1 MTATKTITEFAGELI
16 EAIKTIIP
24 DMDDAEF
31 QVQQVKKPGNLTLTG
46 ILIRVKNL
54 PVAPCFYIDEEY
66 TRHLNGTPIADIAS
80 RVAANMKNSATPAS
94 DIDISLITDFD
105 KAKSNIIPRLID
117 IRPGKNDGY
126 LKDRICNPMA
136 GTQIGIIYDITL
148 PNNVNAEMTVGVTSN
163 LLETWNITPDDLH
176 ELAIRNGSKLRPVYF
191 SDMFS
196 MLNDLSPLPF
206 PEAEP
211 DTTMFVLTTKN
222 KSNGA
227 SVILYP
233 ETIEML
239 HTRFP
244 KGFWL
249 LPSSVHDWIIVHKD
263 LGDPDMLKEM
273 VMAINA
279 SEVLP
284 ADQLA
289 DEVFT
294 MDSAGNLIIAMDN
307 AVIE

>member
-1 MTATKTITEFAGELI
+1 MTATKTITDFANELI

-24 DMDDAEF
+24 DLQDAEF

-46 ILIRVKNL
+46 IIIRVKNL
-54 PVAPCFYIDEEY
+54 PVAPCYYIDEEY
-66 TRHLNGTPIADIAS
+66 TKHLNGAPIADIAS
-80 RVAANMKNSATPAS
+80 RVATAMKSSAAPAS

-105 KAKSNIIPRLID
+105 KAKSYIIPRLID

-126 LKDRICNPMA
+126 IKDRVCNPIA
-136 GTQIGIIYDITL
+136 GTQIGIIYDLDIPSTQ
-148 PNNVNAEMTVGVTSN
+148 AEMTVGVTHTLLDMWN
-163 LLETWNITPDDLH
+163 LSAEDLH
-176 ELAIRNGSKLRPVYF
+176 ELAIQNGSKIRPIYF
-191 SDMFS
+191 TDMFS
-196 MLNDLSPLPF
+196 MLHDLDPLLF

-211 DTTMFVLTTKN
+211 DATMFVLTSKN
-222 KSNGA
+222 KTHGA

-233 ETIEML
+233 ETVQML
-239 HTRFP
+239 HDRFP
-244 KGFWL
+244 KGFWC
-249 LPSSVHDWIIVHKD
+249 LPSSVHDWIILHKSV
-263 LGDPDMLKEM
+263 GDPDMLKEM

-294 MDSAGNLIIAMDN
+294 LDTAGNLIVAMDST
-307 AVIE
+307 VIE

>member
-1 MTATKTITEFAGELI
+1 MTTSKTITDFASELI
-16 EAIKTIIP
+16 EEIKTIIP
-24 DMDDAEF
+24 DMQDAEF

-46 ILIRVKNL
+46 IIIRVKNL
-54 PVAPCFYIDEEY
+54 PVAPCYYIDEEY
-66 TRHLNGTPIADIAS
+66 TKHLNGAPIADIAS
-80 RVAANMKNSATPAS
+80 RVATAMKSSAAPAS

-105 KAKSNIIPRLID
+105 KAKSYIIPRLID

-126 LKDRICNPMA
+126 LKDRVCNPIA
-136 GTQIGIIYDITL
+136 GTQIGIIYDLDIPSTH
-148 PNNVNAEMTVGVTSN
+148 AEMTVGVTN
-163 LLETWNITPDDLH
+163 TLLEMWQLTTDELH
-176 ELAIRNGSKLRPVYF
+176 ELAIQNGSKIRPIYF

-211 DTTMFVLTTKN
+211 DATMFVLTCKN
-222 KSNGA
+222 KTHGA

-249 LPSSVHDWIIVHKD
+249 LPSSVHEWIIVHKD

-294 MDSAGNLIIAMDN
+294 LDSAGNLIVAMDST
-307 AVIE
+307 VIE

>member
-1 MTATKTITEFAGELI
+1 MTATKTITDFANELI
-16 EAIKTIIP
+16 EEIKTIIP
-24 DMDDAEF
+24 DMQDAEF

-46 ILIRVKNL
+46 IIIRVKNL
-54 PVAPCFYIDEEY
+54 PVAPCYYIDEEY
-66 TRHLNGTPIADIAS
+66 TKHLNGAPIADIAS
-80 RVAANMKNSATPAS
+80 RVAANMQSSAAPAS

-105 KAKSNIIPRLID
+105 KAKSYIIPRLID
-117 IRPGKNDGY
+117 IRPGRNDGY
-126 LKDRICNPMA
+126 LKDRVCNPIA
-136 GTQIGIIYDITL
+136 GTQIGIIYDLDIPSTQ
-148 PNNVNAEMTVGVTSN
+148 AEMTVGVTHTLLDMWN
-163 LLETWNITPDDLH
+163 LSAEDLH
-176 ELAIRNGSKLRPVYF
+176 ELAIQNGSKIRPIYF
-191 SDMFS
+191 TDMFS

-206 PEAEP
+206 PEVEP
-211 DTTMFVLTTKN
+211 DATMFVLTSKN
-222 KSNGA
+222 KTHGA

-233 ETIEML
+233 ETVQML

-249 LPSSVHDWIIVHKD
+249 LGSSVHEWIIVHKD

-294 MDSAGNLIIAMDN
+294 LDTAGNLIVAMDST
-307 AVIE
+307 VIE

>member
-1 MTATKTITEFAGELI
+1 MTTTKTITDFANELI

-24 DMDDAEF
+24 DMQDAEF

-46 ILIRVKNL
+46 IIIRVKNL
-54 PVAPCFYIDEEY
+54 PVAPCYYIDEEY
-66 TRHLNGTPIADIAS
+66 TKHLNGTPIADIAS
-80 RVAANMKNSATPAS
+80 RVATAMKSSAAPAS

-105 KAKSNIIPRLID
+105 KAKSYIIPRLID

-126 LKDRICNPMA
+126 LKDRVCNPIA
-136 GTQIGIIYDITL
+136 GTQIGIIYDLDIPSTQ
-148 PNNVNAEMTVGVTSN
+148 AEMTVGVTNTLLDMWN
-163 LLETWNITPDDLH
+163 LSAEDLH
-176 ELAIRNGSKLRPVYF
+176 ELAIQNGSKIRPIYF

-211 DTTMFVLTTKN
+211 DATMFVLTCKN
-222 KSNGA
+222 KTHGA

-249 LPSSVHDWIIVHKD
+249 LPSSVHEWIIVHKSV
-263 LGDPDMLKEM
+263 GDPDMLKEM
-273 VMAINA
+273 VMTINA

-294 MDSAGNLIIAMDN
+294 LDSAGNLIVAMDST
-307 AVIE
+307 VIE

>member
-1 MTATKTITEFAGELI
+1 MTASKTITDFANELI

-24 DMDDAEF
+24 DMQDAEF

-46 ILIRVKNL
+46 IIIRVKNL
-54 PVAPCFYIDEEY
+54 PVAPCYYIDEEY
-66 TRHLNGTPIADIAS
+66 TKHLNGAPIADIAS
-80 RVAANMKNSATPAS
+80 RVATAMKSSAAPAS

-105 KAKSNIIPRLID
+105 KAKSYIIPRLID

-126 LKDRICNPMA
+126 LKDRVCNPIA
-136 GTQIGIIYDITL
+136 GTQIGIIYDLDIPSTQ
-148 PNNVNAEMTVGVTSN
+148 AEMTVGVTN
-163 LLETWNITPDDLH
+163 TLLEMWQLTTDELH
-176 ELAIRNGSKLRPVYF
+176 ELAIQNGSKIRPIYF
-191 SDMFS
+191 TDMFS
-196 MLNDLSPLPF
+196 MLHDLDPLSF
-206 PEAEP
+206 PEAAP
-211 DTTMFVLTTKN
+211 DATMFVLTSKN
-222 KSNGA
+222 KTHGA
-227 SVILYP
+227 SVILYS
-233 ETIEML
+233 ETVQML
-239 HTRFP
+239 HDRFP

-249 LPSSVHDWIIVHKD
+249 LGSSVHEWIIVHKD

-294 MDSAGNLIIAMDN
+294 MDSAGNLIVAMDN

>member
-1 MTATKTITEFAGELI
+1 MTATKTITDFANDLI

-24 DMDDAEF
+24 DLQDAEF

-46 ILIRVKNL
+46 IIIRVKNL
-54 PVAPCFYIDEEY
+54 PVAPCYYIDEEY
-66 TRHLNGTPIADIAS
+66 TKHLNGAPIADIAS
-80 RVAANMKNSATPAS
+80 RVATAMKSSAAPAS

-105 KAKSNIIPRLID
+105 KAKSYIIPRLID

-126 LKDRICNPMA
+126 LKDRVCNPIA
-136 GTQIGIIYDITL
+136 GTQIGIIYDLDIPSTQ
-148 PNNVNAEMTVGVTSN
+148 AEMTVGVTNTLLDMWN
-163 LLETWNITPDDLH
+163 LSADDLH
-176 ELAIRNGSKLRPVYF
+176 ELAIQNGSKIRPVYF

-211 DTTMFVLTTKN
+211 DATMFVLTSKN
-222 KSNGA
+222 KTHGA

-233 ETIEML
+233 ETVQML
-239 HTRFP
+239 HDRFP

-249 LPSSVHDWIIVHKD
+249 LPSSTHDWIIVHKSV
-263 LGDPDMLKEM
+263 GDPDMLKEM
-273 VMAINA
+273 VMTINA

-294 MDSAGNLIIAMDN
+294 LDSAGNLIVAMDST
-307 AVIE
+307 VIE

>member
-1 MTATKTITEFAGELI
+1 MTTTKTITDFANELI

-24 DMDDAEF
+24 DMQDAEF
-31 QVQQVKKPGNLTLTG
+31 QIQQVKKPGNLTLTG

-54 PVAPCFYIDEEY
+54 PIAPCYYIDEEY
-66 TRHLNGTPIADIAS
+66 TKHLNGAPIADIAS
-80 RVAANMKNSATPAS
+80 RVAANMKSSAAPAS

-105 KAKSNIIPRLID
+105 KAKSYIIPRLID

-126 LKDRICNPMA
+126 LKDRVCNPIA
-136 GTQIGIIYDITL
+136 GTQIGIIYDLDIPSTKT
-148 PNNVNAEMTVGVTSN
+148 EMTVGVTHTLLDMWN
-163 LLETWNITPDDLH
+163 LSAEDLH
-176 ELAIRNGSKLRPVYF
+176 ELAIQNGSKIRPIYF
-191 SDMFS
+191 TDMFS
-196 MLNDLSPLPF
+196 MLHDLDPLSF

-211 DTTMFVLTTKN
+211 DATMFVLTSKN
-222 KSNGA
+222 KTHGA

-233 ETIEML
+233 ETVQML
-239 HTRFP
+239 HDRFP

-249 LPSSVHDWIIVHKD
+249 LGSSVHEWIIVHKD

-294 MDSAGNLIIAMDN
+294 MDSAGNLIVAMDN